1 MRKMLIIGVLVGVVM
16 LGACTRYAAMKGPF
30 DGNEVNTAFVEYV
43 VDNAQDR
50 LDLTDEQRDQFRVMV
65 EEMAARALEQ
75 RPEVAALREKMAE
88 EVRKPRLDMDTMEA
102 LMRERMQLFRIIVE
116 EEKDEFV
123 AFHATLT
130 DEQKGALAQ
139 LILDHG
145 KKGWHGSH

>member
-1 MRKMLIIGVLVGVVM
+1 MKRMLIVGMLAGVVM
-16 LGACTRYAAMKGPF
+16 LGACTKFAAMKGPF

-43 VDNAQDR
+43 VDKAEDR
-50 LDLTDEQRDQFRVMV
+50 LDLTDEQRDQLRVMV

-75 RPEVAALREKMAE
+75 RPEVDALRAKMAE

-102 LMRERMQLFRIIVE
+102 LMKERMQLFCIIME
-116 EEKDEFV
+116 EEKDDFV

-130 DEQKGALAQ
+130 DEQKDALAK